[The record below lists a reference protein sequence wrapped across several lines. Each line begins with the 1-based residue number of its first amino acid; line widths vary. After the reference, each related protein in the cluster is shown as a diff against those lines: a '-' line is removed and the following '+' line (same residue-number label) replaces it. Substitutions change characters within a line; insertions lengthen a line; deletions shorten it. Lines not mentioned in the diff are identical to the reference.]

1 MADEQKLERSGYGA
15 SFNEILIRG
24 DILEKRPYT
33 SHGLHKLQKE
43 IHAYKVFTE
52 EVPSFPM
59 ATVVNSGPRSL
70 SLRYYSE
77 YQPLWSLYKDMLD
90 EQKTHVLVNV
100 FSLLDCLH
108 RCEKQSLSKESY
120 TRLFY
125 LEVIEKVRTRYNEVK
140 EVLEMFPFTH
150 VNGQSCL
157 TFEQA
162 MEKVESKFNAYIDS
176 KTNYEIC
183 YIHGDPQFSNIL
195 YNKATGDFIFIDPRG
210 YFGNQDVFGIRD
222 YDLAKVLFALSGY
235 DVFDN
240 MSFPTLS
247 RKEGNIVIP
256 EFVLDERYKSLYP
269 ELLFLLVSIWLAN
282 CHTFKDNPNKAI
294 VSHAYARY
302 LATLLL

>member
-59 ATVVNSGPRSL
+59 ATVLSSTSRSL
-70 SLRYYSE
+70 SLRYYSD
-77 YQPLWSLYKDMLD
+77 YQPLWSVYKNMSD
-90 EQKTHVLVNV
+90 EQKTHVLANV

-120 TRLFY
+120 KTLFY
-125 LEVIEKVRTRYNEVK
+125 SEVIEKVKTRYNEVK
-140 EVLEMFPFTH
+140 DLLDIYAFTH
-150 VNGQSCL
+150 VNGQPCL

-162 MEKVESKFNAYIDS
+162 MEKVEQKFIEYVDS
-176 KTNYEIC
+176 KTVYELC

-195 YNKATGDFIFIDPRG
+195 YNRFTESCIFIDPRG

-256 EFVLDERYKSLYP
+256 EFVLDERYKTLYP

-282 CHTFKDNPNKAI
+282 CHTFKDNLNKAI